1 MKQTL
6 ILSLLLGWSITL
18 DTLEYTHE
26 MYLVQGLLCLEIS
39 LICATFVTMEPA
51 LEGEKATQRRAF
63 KILWNLV
70 ATDFKPVCI
79 SAVPV
84 LANSVTSVPLRQ
96 AAGLGDAAL
105 LFGPDLDSASRTILS
120 GCRRVPSNL
129 PETDCLLKQVW
140 HVQEPN
146 L

>member
-1 MKQTL
+1 MPRNQFDLRDLCNNGTGAGRRKSDAETCIQN
-6 ILSLLLGWSITL
+6 SL
-18 DTLEYTHE
+18 
-26 MYLVQGLLCLEIS
+26 
-39 LICATFVTMEPA
+39 EPR
-51 LEGEKATQRRAF
+51 TP
-63 KILWNLV
+63 
-70 ATDFKPVCI
+70 TDFKPVCI

-140 HVQEPN
+140 HVQELN